1 MLGNPGEELFA
12 AVVKV
17 KFILWVDEEGR
28 VGKNE
33 DGTVEYDLTQFCGP
47 QQFEHSDKFI
57 KALNQIAAFDE
68 KLGQSDA
75 VITIP
80 VKVNFQVL
88 VGTGNN
94 YARSLLDIKEA
105 EQAIKARW
113 SSYVYNEKGAN
124 ENLSFRFVLEPMILD
139 ICCADMTLEMVKSV
153 ENLMLVHRNCFK
165 RVDIH
170 LEDEFASVQA
180 TQQLMTCI
188 CDTSHRFRGPPNTNY
203 HYELENSTEIYE
215 PPQVGTLELMCD
227 ESMQESAFA
236 AFWSAV
242 VLTQSTK
249 NLVFCMESMMNIDRS
264 REHWWK
270 WVAYGLFSKLA
281 LVLQLKL

>member
-1 MLGNPGEELFA
+1 MHDGVQRVDGEVVVRVSLPSRPYSGNRLEKDQATFRKEFQEVQEGLVSLAAVAYIDYPAYRYLISDHVGVMLGNPGEELFA

-105 EQAIKARW
+105 EQAIKARR
-113 SSYVYNEKGAN
+113 SSYVHNEKGAN

-153 ENLMLVHRNCFK
+153 ETLMLANVWF
-165 RVDIH
+165 
-170 LEDEFASVQA
+170 
-180 TQQLMTCI
+180 
-188 CDTSHRFRGPPNTNY
+188 
-203 HYELENSTEIYE
+203 TEIALN
-215 PPQVGTLELMCD
+215 VWI
-227 ESMQESAFA
+227 F
-236 AFWSAV
+236 
-242 VLTQSTK
+242 
-249 NLVFCMESMMNIDRS
+249 I
-264 REHWWK
+264 WK
-270 WVAYGLFSKLA
+270 MSLLRCKLPNSS
-281 LVLQLKL
+281 